1 MIQVKSLRVTA
12 FDGKDNLIGCGRQY
26 DWKRNGTDGETEHR
40 IVDYTEDV
48 TRVKA
53 KEPLL
58 AFTFGWRDACCG
70 ISYKKKTSPSCL
82 NKAETGRLPKR
93 WVDLI

>member
-53 KEPLL
+53 KEASWLL
-58 AFTFGWRDACCG
+58 LLDGGMRVAEYPT
-70 ISYKKKTSPSCL
+70 KKTSPSCL